1 MDQPSERMKFWRQAV
16 AQQERQGRS
25 VREFCRERRL
35 NEHSFY
41 AWRKRVRSQPSV
53 TFALVETNRPP
64 ALIEVSLLT
73 GERLRIPC
81 EVAALRLVLGVLK
94 ESHG

>member
-1 MDQPSERMKFWRQAV
+1 MKQPSERMEFWRQAV
-16 AQQERQGRS
+16 AQQEQQGRS
-25 VREFCRERRL
+25 VRTFCRERGL

-41 AWRKRVRSQPSV
+41 AWRKRVRSQPPV

-64 ALIEVSLLT
+64 ALIEVALPT

-81 EVAALRLVLGVLK
+81 EAATLRLVLGVLK
-94 ESHG
+94 ESQA